1 MKATKLFATLLATL
15 ISLSCFGRA
24 VADTFGSG
32 ANVFDIEFVDIGNPG
47 NPADTTGTPTG
58 AGSVPYTYRLGK
70 YEISEQMIDK
80 ANILGGLGISW
91 FVRGPDK
98 PAGSVSWNEAA
109 RFINWLNITSGSVAA
124 YKFALQPGGVGYDS
138 NANIEL
144 WTVGDTGYDPN
155 NLYRNSLAKYFL
167 PSANEWYKA
176 AYFDPAIGTYH
187 RYPVIANPINE
198 NIAPTAVASGTTPGT
213 AVFSQPIPA
222 DITLAGGLGYF
233 GTMAQAGNMFEWEET
248 NFNLINN
255 NPPQIRGYRGGVF
268 NGANSDSGR
277 GTRHSAFPT
286 AGGIGFR
293 IASLFEATVAPNAD
307 FDQDTDVDGRDFLIW
322 QRGFGLSGQL
332 DNNLG
337 DANFDGTI
345 DELDLVV
352 WQDQYAIGP
361 LVAEITAIP
370 EPSSLLLVVV
380 ASVGLLLLRR
390 S

>member
-1 MKATKLFATLLATL
+1 MKATSLFAILLATL
-15 ISLSCFGRA
+15 FSLSCFGRA

-32 ANVFDIEFVDIGNPG
+32 VNVFDIEFVDIGNPG
-47 NPADTTGTPTG
+47 NAADTTGTPSA

-109 RFINWLNITSGSVAA
+109 RFINWLNLTSGSVAA
-124 YKFALQPGGVGYDS
+124 YKFAIQPGAVGYDS

-144 WTVGDTGYDPN
+144 WTVSDAGYDPN

-176 AYFDPAIGTYH
+176 AYFEPVSGTYH
-187 RYPVIANPINE
+187 RYPMINPINE

-233 GTMAQAGNMFEWEET
+233 GTMAQAGNMIEWEET

-255 NPPQIRGYRGGVF
+255 NPAQIRGYRGGSF
-268 NGANSDSGR
+268 SGANSDSGR
-277 GTRHSAFPT
+277 EDRFSAFPT

-293 IASLFEATVAPNAD
+293 IASLFEATVSPNAD

-345 DELDLVV
+345 DDLDLVV
-352 WQDQYAIGP
+352 WQNQYAIGP
-361 LVAEITAIP
+361 LVAVSTAVP
-370 EPSSLLLVVV
+370 EPCTLLLG
-380 ASVGLLLLRR
+380 ALTILGILPRKR
-390 S
+390 F

>member
-1 MKATKLFATLLATL
+1 MKATDLFAILLATL
-15 ISLSCFGRA
+15 FCLSCCGRA
-24 VADTFGSG
+24 AADTFGSG
-32 ANVFDIEFVDIGNPG
+32 ANTFDIEFVDIGSPG
-47 NPADTTGTPTG
+47 NAADTTGTPSA

-80 ANILGGLGISW
+80 ANAEGVLGITY
-91 FVRGPDK
+91 FARGQDK
-98 PAGSVSWNEAA
+98 PAISVSWNEAA
-109 RFINWLNITSGSVAA
+109 RFINWLNISSGSTAA
-124 YKFALQPGGVGYDS
+124 YKFALQPGDVGYNS

-144 WTVGDTGYDPN
+144 WTAGDTGYDPN

-176 AYFDPAIGTYH
+176 AYYEPVSGTY
-187 RYPVIANPINE
+187 RNYPMTNPINE
-198 NIAPTAVASGTTPGT
+198 NIAPTAVTSGTTPGT
-213 AVFSQPIPA
+213 AIFSQQNPA
-222 DITLAGGLGYF
+222 DITQAGGLGYH
-233 GTMAQAGNMFEWEET
+233 GAMAQAGNAPEWEET

-255 NPPQIRGYRGGVF
+255 NPPQIRGYRGGSF
-268 NGANSDSGR
+268 SSANSDSSR

-352 WQDQYAIGP
+352 WQGQYAIGP
-361 LVAEITAIP
+361 LVAESTAIP
-370 EPSSLLLVVV
+370 EPCTLLLGTL
-380 ASVGLLLLRR
+380 ASVGMLWWRGR
-390 S
+390 